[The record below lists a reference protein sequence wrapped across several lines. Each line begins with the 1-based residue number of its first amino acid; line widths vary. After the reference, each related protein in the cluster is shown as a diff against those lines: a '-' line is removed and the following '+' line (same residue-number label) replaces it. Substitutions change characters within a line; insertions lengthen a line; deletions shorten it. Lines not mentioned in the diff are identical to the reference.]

1 MSTVK
6 GVFGM
11 AFYMGH
17 VPGLANGIK
26 SYCLPGEME

>member
-1 MSTVK
+1 MK
-6 GVFGM
+6 GVRL